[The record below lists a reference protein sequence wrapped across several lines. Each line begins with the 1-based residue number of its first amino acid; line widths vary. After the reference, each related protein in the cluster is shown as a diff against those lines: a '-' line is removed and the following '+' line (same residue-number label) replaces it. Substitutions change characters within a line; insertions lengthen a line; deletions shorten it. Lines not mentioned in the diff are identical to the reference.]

1 MEKHQARIVFA
12 AILLFSLIFPLHL
25 VEATSSIT
33 VTPKTLNMG
42 TVGLNNFEDKY
53 IEKTRA
59 NIIIATD
66 TGDPWKVMVK
76 TTNNDMGVVGSYSKP
91 ISDFRWRATG
101 NYATQIS
108 YTSITNYDVEAA
120 RGSKG
125 SNFIIYVDVQML
137 LSWAKDAPGK
147 YDIILTYTL
156 TTQ

>member
-66 TGDPWKVMVK
+66 TGDP
-76 TTNNDMGVVGSYSKP
+76 
-91 ISDFRWRATG
+91 
-101 NYATQIS
+101 
-108 YTSITNYDVEAA
+108 
-120 RGSKG
+120 
-125 SNFIIYVDVQML
+125 
-137 LSWAKDAPGK
+137 GK
-147 YDIILTYTL
+147 
-156 TTQ
+156 